1 VSKVKNLLNVA
12 IRLFIMLFSVVFL
25 LLVELWFVGLRSS
38 MLLYCSVMAMFQ
50 DKYVDDFIDVLQD
63 ISESIGIS
71 VTIVEK
77 NKDDDK
83 TSEVI

>member
-1 VSKVKNLLNVA
+1 
-12 IRLFIMLFSVVFL
+12 
-25 LLVELWFVGLRSS
+25 
-38 MLLYCSVMAMFQ
+38 MAMFQ